1 MQYDAVIIGG
11 GPAGSTAATYL
22 AQAGKR
28 VLVVEKEHFPRFH
41 IGESLLPYNM
51 PIFKEMGV
59 MPALEAADFIP
70 KYGGRFS
77 LAKGDMENAIT
88 FGEGS
93 FTEEPLAMHVER
105 SVFDKILLD
114 HARECGA
121 EVREGWTVKDFS
133 ISEND
138 GVAVTITGQ
147 HEETIQAAF
156 LIDASGLA
164 NFTGNRQQLR
174 QFHPQLQKIAIY
186 GHFTGITLTGD
197 SCIKTETHIAC
208 FEDSWFWIIP
218 FTSNKVS
225 IGLVLD
231 RSAVKSTSL
240 TPEQIFQNAV
250 DSSESIKHMM
260 EHSARIGPLRVTN
273 DYSYSNDELV
283 APRLIRIGDAAGFLD
298 PVFSSGV
305 YLACVT
311 AREASQAITNALDS
325 NQALSSSM
333 KAYEKRTRRNL
344 KRYREVIELFYDRS
358 FIEILLQPEPVLRW
372 PCALN
377 AFLSGRL
384 ELPWSLRWRLKTF
397 IWFARIHSRFPL
409 VKKLNFG

>member
-22 AQAGKR
+22 ARSGKR

-51 PIFKEMGV
+51 PIFEEMGV

-70 KYGGRFS
+70 KHGGRFS
-77 LAKGDMENAIT
+77 LAKGDMESAIT
-88 FGEGS
+88 FAEGS
-93 FTEEPLAMHVER
+93 FTEEPVAMQVER

-114 HARECGA
+114 HARESGA

-138 GVAVTITGQ
+138 GVTITITDQ
-147 HEETIQAAF
+147 HDETIQASF

-186 GHFTGITLTGD
+186 GHFTGVTLAD
-197 SCIKTETHIAC
+197 NAWVKTETHIAC
-208 FEDSWFWIIP
+208 LENSWFWIIP
-218 FTSNKVS
+218 FAANKVS

-231 RSAVKSTSL
+231 RSTVKASSL
-240 TPEQIFQNAV
+240 APEEIFQEAV

-260 EHSARIGPLRVTN
+260 KNSARIGPLRVTS
-273 DYSYSNDELV
+273 DYSYSNDKLV
-283 APRLIRIGDAAGFLD
+283 APRLARIGDAAGFLD

-311 AREASQAITNALDS
+311 ARDASRAIADALDS
-325 NQALSSSM
+325 NQVLSSSM
-333 KAYEKRTRRNL
+333 KAYEKNTRRNL

-372 PCALN
+372 PCAIN
-377 AFLSGRL
+377 ALLSGRL
-384 ELPWSLRWRLKTF
+384 DLPWSLRWRLKTF